1 MVILIIRILLQLID
15 IKRGNEKTKLPIT
28 HAGYG
33 TVVLGLTRVVVV
45 LWDEFLAFD
54 MPDKTVV
61 RSHIPW

>member
-1 MVILIIRILLQLID
+1 LID